1 MPSSHC
7 QWIDE
12 EKVLIKTIP
21 GVHLFAL
28 IAVAAVLKSS
38 CSSSVQLAPLRVDSY
53 AHNYVQCALS
63 CCLLLAALLS
73 PGKVLS
79 VSLPKVSSLSFESFS
94 TYLEANANDFELIT
108 R

>member
-38 CSSSVQLAPLRVDSY
+38 CSSSFNLLR
-53 AHNYVQCALS
+53 
-63 CCLLLAALLS
+63 
-73 PGKVLS
+73 
-79 VSLPKVSSLSFESFS
+79 FESIVM
-94 TYLEANANDFELIT
+94 LIIMCSAH
-108 R
+108 